1 MTVSSLDMS
10 TLFDAY
16 RNSFAPVLRAQQEG
30 ITAIERL
37 ARYQFAVAGDYLDWS
52 IAQAKTGVGA
62 KSPDE
67 LTSKLSELNTRFSE
81 LLKKRSQE
89 FATIASEAQGAVTQW
104 FGEAGAKVAE
114 AAKKAA

>member
-1 MTVSSLDMS
+1 MAMNTLDMS
-10 TLFDAY
+10 TLFDAF

-30 ITAIERL
+30 ITAVERL

-52 IAQAKTGVGA
+52 IAGAKTTVAA
-62 KSPDE
+62 KTPDE
-67 LTSKLSELNTRFSE
+67 LNTKLSDLNTRFSE

-104 FGEAGAKVAE
+104 FGEAAE